1 MSEYIGISTD
11 RLLLRSIRPDDAT
24 ALFKYR
30 SDAVINK
37 YQGWIP
43 KTIDDVYD
51 FIEDRISPTIDLIN
65 TWYQFGIIL
74 RENFEF
80 IGDIGIHF
88 LDEQKKQV
96 EIGCT
101 LDINYQGKGFAT
113 EALIRIINY
122 VFFNLGKQIVTAYI
136 DPENIKSI
144 ALVERIGFRKDPYFK
159 ESNPIIREW
168 PGDIVYSINKEE
180 WIAKR
185 QISQT

>member
-1 MSEYIGISTD
+1 MSDCIGINTD

-43 KTIDDVYD
+43 KTVDDVHD

-74 RENFEF
+74 KENFEF

-122 VFFNLGKQIVTAYI
+122 VFIDLDKHIALAYI

-144 ALVERIGFRKDPYFK
+144 ALVERIGFKKDILFK
-159 ESNPIIREW
+159 ESNSKYREW
-168 PGDIVYSINKEE
+168 PNDIVYSFTKED

-185 QISQT
+185 LLSQN

>member
-11 RLLLRSIRPDDAT
+11 RLLLRSIRPDDAA
-24 ALFKYR
+24 ALFKYH
-30 SDAVINK
+30 SDTVINK

-43 KTIDDVYD
+43 KTIDDVCD
-51 FIEDRISPTIDLIN
+51 FIENRMSPKIDLIY

-80 IGDIGIHF
+80 IGDAGIHF
-88 LDEQKKQV
+88 LDVHKKQV

-101 LDINYQGKGFAT
+101 LDFNYQGKGFAT
-113 EALIRIINY
+113 EALNRIINY
-122 VFFNLGKQIVTAYI
+122 VFTDLEKHVVVAFI

-159 ESNPIIREW
+159 ESSSIIREW
-168 PGDIVYSINKEE
+168 PGDVVYSINKEE

>member
-1 MSEYIGISTD
+1 MSECIGINTD
-11 RLLLRSIRPDDAT
+11 RLLLRSIRPDDAA
-24 ALFKYR
+24 ALFKYH

-51 FIEDRISPTIDLIN
+51 FIENRISPTIDLIN

-74 RENFEF
+74 KENFEF
-80 IGDIGIHF
+80 IGDVGIHF
-88 LDEQKKQV
+88 LDEHKKQV

-122 VFFNLGKQIVTAYI
+122 VFLDLDKNVVVTYI

-144 ALVERIGFRKDPYFK
+144 ALVERIGFKKEAHFK
-159 ESNPIIREW
+159 ESNSIKREW
-168 PGDIVYSINKEE
+168 PDDIVYSIIKED

-185 QISQT
+185 LLSQS

>member
-1 MSEYIGISTD
+1 M
-11 RLLLRSIRPDDAT
+11 LRSIRHDDAA
-24 ALFKYR
+24 ALFKYH
-30 SDAVINK
+30 SDAVTNK

-51 FIEDRISPTIDLIN
+51 FIENRISETIDLIN

-74 RENFEF
+74 KENCEF
-80 IGDIGIHF
+80 IGDVGIHF
-88 LDEQKKQV
+88 LDEQKEQV

-122 VFFNLGKQIVTAYI
+122 VFIDLNKHRVLTCI

-144 ALVERIGFRKDPYFK
+144 ALFERIGFKKEAHLK
-159 ESNPIIREW
+159 ESNSINREW
-168 PGDIVYSINKEE
+168 TDDVFYSIIKEE

-185 QISQT
+185 QFFKP